1 MPLYKVTIPYTG
13 TQTCLVDADSPEEA
27 LQKAKKEEEFFREEI
42 RLDWNNTSIKVSS
55 QKKKNENNNMIKKW
69 AKDHPGC
76 MFSILI
82 SVLPSAIILG
92 LLWVLLG

>member
-69 AKDHPGC
+69 AKDRSETPTKDMASGP
-76 MFSILI
+76 MAKLNSR
-82 SVLPSAIILG
+82 LPCSETR
-92 LLWVLLG
+92 

>member
-13 TQTCLVDADSPEEA
+13 PQTCLVDADSPEEA

-92 LLWVLLG
+92 LLWVLHG

>member
-1 MPLYKVTIPYTG
+1 G
-13 TQTCLVDADSPEEA
+13 ETQTCLVDADSPEEA
-27 LQKAKKEEEFFREEI
+27 LQKAKKEEFFREEI
-42 RLDWNNTSIKVSS
+42 RLDWNNASIKVSS

-69 AKDHPGC
+69 AEDHHGC

-92 LLWVLLG
+92 LLWVLHG

>member
-42 RLDWNNTSIKVSS
+42 RLDWNNTSIKVR
-55 QKKKNENNNMIKKW
+55 
-69 AKDHPGC
+69 
-76 MFSILI
+76 
-82 SVLPSAIILG
+82 G
-92 LLWVLLG
+92 LS